1 MPFGVPDIFLADKP
15 AVSAI
20 APRTRLCSAA
30 SATGSAEQRGPL
42 YDNEEAV
49 CGIEYNGT
57 AYYFL
62 KNLQGDVIAI
72 TDGNGDIVANYSY
85 DAWGVCTV
93 ISDTTDCNI
102 ATINPYRYRGY
113 YYDSDIGMYYLQS
126 RYYDPSVGRFV
137 NGDDAL
143 TLQIAVG
150 NTIWSNLYAY
160 CNNSMVADRDI
171 NGYITPANIIGALL
185 GAGAGALIGAA
196 IASYFRLTGWKKALV
211 IAGSATLVAVAGWFA
226 GPRIY
231 AAIKAVVQKAVETG
245 RIAINR
251 ISTEVAKL
259 LRLVKPGSV
268 KFARTAYNHQSNP
281 ARRVPLKH
289 LVDVIKTGS
298 AKSDPGGSRAVMYT
312 INNF

>member
-1 MPFGVPDIFLADKP
+1 MPDIFLADKP

-102 ATINPYRYRGY
+102 ATINPYRSRGY
-113 YYDSDIGMYYLQS
+113 YF
-126 RYYDPSVGRFV
+126 DP
-137 NGDDAL
+137 
-143 TLQIAVG
+143 
-150 NTIWSNLYAY
+150 
-160 CNNSMVADRDI
+160 
-171 NGYITPANIIGALL
+171 
-185 GAGAGALIGAA
+185 
-196 IASYFRLTGWKKALV
+196 
-211 IAGSATLVAVAGWFA
+211 
-226 GPRIY
+226 
-231 AAIKAVVQKAVETG
+231 
-245 RIAINR
+245 
-251 ISTEVAKL
+251 
-259 LRLVKPGSV
+259 
-268 KFARTAYNHQSNP
+268 
-281 ARRVPLKH
+281 
-289 LVDVIKTGS
+289 
-298 AKSDPGGSRAVMYT
+298 
-312 INNF
+312 